1 MIDTFTHTV
10 SPEVTAFLT
19 RFHSDSITQH
29 CPSNDTPF
37 KQAP

>member
-10 SPEVTAFLT
+10 SPEVIAFLT

-29 CPSNDTPF
+29 SPF